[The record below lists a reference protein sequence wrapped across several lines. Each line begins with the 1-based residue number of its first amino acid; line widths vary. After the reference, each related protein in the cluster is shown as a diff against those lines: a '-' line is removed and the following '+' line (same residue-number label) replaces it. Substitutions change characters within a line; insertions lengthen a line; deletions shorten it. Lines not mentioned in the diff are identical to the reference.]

1 MVFSGGL
8 STRESDVLGSDGSD
22 EVDTK
27 LYRPIG
33 LSCSRCFLVI
43 EIFVV
48 VFPLV
53 VPLVYPLTHSL
64 EQLLVHSL
72 AVSLVLLLASSLV
85 HW

>member
-1 MVFSGGL
+1 M
-8 STRESDVLGSDGSD
+8 
-22 EVDTK
+22 
-27 LYRPIG
+27 
-33 LSCSRCFLVI
+33 I

-53 VPLVYPLTHSL
+53 PLVYPLTNSL
-64 EQLLVHSL
+64 EQLLVDSL